1 MDIIQYR
8 EHIEATNFDI
18 LQRMQQIITG
28 VTYNIVRE
36 DNGLLIPK
44 ANTPE
49 ELKSNQ
55 ALVNQITKTVLR
67 GVVLNG

>member
-1 MDIIQYR
+1 MDILQYR
-8 EHIEATNFDI
+8 KHVDAVNFDI
-18 LQRMQQIITG
+18 LKSMYQIITG

-55 ALVNQITKTVLR
+55 DLVNQITKTVLR